1 MSSRCFGIE
10 DALENVA
17 MVGFKTWEC
26 FDAQILAD
34 TFKHAASS
42 YSNQTPWWRK
52 GAHRRHMLSAL
63 HLDTTSPVYI
73 SYNEVDTIRGS
84 IAQVAYRDKIVE
96 ANLVLLTNGA

>member
-1 MSSRCFGIE
+1 
-10 DALENVA
+10 
-17 MVGFKTWEC
+17 
-26 FDAQILAD
+26 
-34 TFKHAASS
+34 
-42 YSNQTPWWRK
+42 
-52 GAHRRHMLSAL
+52 MLSAL